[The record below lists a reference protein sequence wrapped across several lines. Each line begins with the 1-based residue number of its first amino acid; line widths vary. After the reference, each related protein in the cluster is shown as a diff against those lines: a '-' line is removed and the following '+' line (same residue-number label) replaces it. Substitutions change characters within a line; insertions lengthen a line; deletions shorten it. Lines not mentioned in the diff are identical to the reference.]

1 MKRGQH
7 FANLLILLIIISF
20 VCACSKTN
28 RLAVL
33 KYKKEITKR
42 RIDKDRFFGESPN
55 SPLLPVQRLNFKG
68 LKYFKPDIK
77 YRLNA
82 NLTPQTSPQLFKIP
96 TSSGQERLYIVKGR
110 LDFNYAG
117 RKLTLKAYQE
127 KDQVASHPND
137 LFVPFTDLTS
147 GQQSY
152 GAGRYLEV
160 TTPGPQ
166 LGEVVL
172 DFNLAFN
179 PYCAYNRN
187 FSCPIPPR
195 DNHLDLAVYAGE
207 KKFH

>member
-7 FANLLILLIIISF
+7 FANLLVLLIIVSF
-20 VCACSKTN
+20 ICACSKTN

-33 KYKKEITKR
+33 KYKKEITKG

-68 LKYFKPDIK
+68 LKYFKPDMN
-77 YRLNA
+77 YRLKA
-82 NLTPQTSPQLFKIP
+82 KFTPQSSPQSFKIQ
-96 TSSGQERLYIVKGR
+96 TSSGRERLYIVKGR

-117 RKLTLKAYQE
+117 HKLTLTAYQE
-127 KDQVASHPND
+127 KDRAASHPNE
-137 LFVPFTDLTS
+137 LFMPFTDLTS
-147 GQQSY
+147 GKQSY
-152 GAGRYLEV
+152 GGGRYLEV
-160 TTPGPQ
+160 TTPN
-166 LGEVVL
+166 LHSGEVVL

-179 PYCAYNRN
+179 PYCAYNHN

-195 DNHLDLAVYAGE
+195 GNHLDLAVYAGE